1 MYNYFSEINVLLP
14 QIFLAITA
22 CGILLIG
29 AFFDKCFKY
38 GNIILSAAFLF
49 SLYFL
54 LVKTP
59 DFEIN
64 AFNNLFKVDPLI
76 KILQMLVILSA
87 IGFAIMTGKK
97 QFEGCPIS
105 RMDTAEFST
114 MIILA
119 VTGMLLMLSA
129 NNFLSFYVS
138 LELQSFCL
146 YVLAAFEREDSKS
159 AEAGLKYFILGSFA
173 SGLLL
178 FGISFIYGF
187 SGNLDFD
194 QLAILLSNNSSS
206 SVPLGVIIGLIM
218 VIIGMLFKISAA
230 PFHMWTPDVYQGSP
244 TVVTSFFATV
254 AKIASV
260 GILLRLVTYNLSGW
274 KLDLQPILVLVT
286 CASVLVG
293 AIGALRQD
301 NLKRLL
307 AYSSIGHVGFML
319 LAISTFY
326 KDLSVILYLIIYVTM
341 TLGVFAIIINIKAD
355 DKDLENIQDLAGLYK
370 EKPWIA
376 AALAILMFSLAGIPP
391 FAGFFAK
398 FYVFNTALKDG
409 LYLVIIISIIAAVI
423 SAYYY
428 LRIVKIIYL
437 DEAKAKF
444 SNEMTYSVKVLTLVL
459 VLFNLFYILVA

>member
-1 MYNYFSEINVLLP
+1 MHNYLSEINVLLP

-22 CGILLIG
+22 CGLLLIG

-38 GNIILSAAFLF
+38 SNIILSTAFLF

-64 AFNNLFKVDPLI
+64 AFNNLFKIDPLI

-87 IGFAIMTGKK
+87 ICFAIITGKK
-97 QFEGCPIS
+97 QFEGCSIS
-105 RMDTAEFST
+105 RMDTAEFSS

-119 VTGMLLMLSA
+119 TTGMLLMLSA

-194 QLAILLSNNSSS
+194 QLATLLNNSSSS
-206 SVPLGVIIGLIM
+206 SVPLGIIIGLIM
-218 VIIGMLFKISAA
+218 VMIGMLFKISAA
-230 PFHMWTPDVYQGSP
+230 PFHMWTPDVYQGAP
-244 TVVTSFFATV
+244 TIVTSFFATV
-254 AKIASV
+254 AKIASL
-260 GILLRLVTYNLSGW
+260 GILLRLVTHNLSGW

-286 CASVLVG
+286 CASALIG
-293 AIGALRQD
+293 AVGALRQD

-341 TLGVFAIIINIKAD
+341 TLGVFAIIINIKVD
-355 DKDLENIQDLAGLYK
+355 DQNLENIQDLSGLHK

-398 FYVFNTALKDG
+398 FYVFNSALKDG
-409 LYLVIIISIIAAVI
+409 LYSAIIVSIIAAVI

-428 LRIVKIIYL
+428 LRIVKIMYL
-437 DEAKAKF
+437 DKPKNKF

-459 VLFNLFYILVA
+459 VLFNLFYILIA